1 MIFVRNRLR
10 PFFRQA
16 GCPKEAAHMKR
27 KHYSGL
33 ILNLIILLTGSL
45 LLTGCQFLP
54 REEEPL
60 APPLMQPATIEYR
73 TRPVERGDLIEQVR
87 MSGAFVPETQQ
98 ALSFEKQGGRLKAI
112 HVRIGEL
119 VEADQLLMELDSEQL
134 ETQIAMTRL
143 DVERAEINLAQAKQ
157 SGDRYTVRRAEIDHE
172 QQVMRLADMEKQL
185 EATRIYAPFAG
196 QVTYLSSAL
205 IGEYVNAYQL
215 MVKVAD
221 LNRLVIVTTSSD
233 ANSLPI
239 GATVDIEYDKK
250 TIQAEV
256 IANPGSLYNDPDENM
271 RKAAIM
277 HLPGDQIPEDVKA
290 GVSVRITYVLQQ
302 RDDVLVVPRS
312 YINLMS
318 GRRYVNV
325 LEDGIRVEKDV
336 EIGLTTDTEAEII
349 KGLAEGDLVIIN

>member
-1 MIFVRNRLR
+1 
-10 PFFRQA
+10 
-16 GCPKEAAHMKR
+16 MKR
-27 KHYSGL
+27 MHRSGSML
-33 ILNLIILLTGSL
+33 YLMILLSATL
-45 LLTGCQFLP
+45 LTTGCQFLP

-73 TRPVERGDLIEQVR
+73 TKPVERGDLIEQVR

-112 HVRIGEL
+112 HVRMGEM

-134 ETQIAMTRL
+134 ETQIAMTQL
-143 DVERAEINLAQAKQ
+143 DVERAQLNLQQVKN
-157 SGDRYTVRRAEIDHE
+157 SGGDRYAVRRAEIDLE
-172 QQVMRLADMEKQL
+172 QQTMRLQDMEKQM

-196 QVTYLSSAL
+196 QVTYLSSVL

-215 MVKVAD
+215 MIKIAD
-221 LNRLVIVTTSSD
+221 LSRLVVVTTSDD

-239 GATVDIEYDKK
+239 GAMVDVEYDKK
-250 TIQAEV
+250 IIQAEV
-256 IANPGSLYNDPDENM
+256 IANPSSLYNDPDENM

-277 HLPGDQIPEDVKA
+277 HLPDDTIPDGVKA
-290 GVSVRITYVLQQ
+290 GVSVRITYVLQR

-325 LEDGIRVEKDV
+325 LENDIRVEKDV